1 MEAAPMQPWLIAQML
16 ILLALANGTPVF
28 ASKIFGGRFSR
39 PIDGGMRFLDG
50 RPLFGPSK
58 TIRGALL
65 AILATTAGAPLI
77 GLDWKIG
84 TVMGLSAMIGD
95 LISSFTKRRLA
106 MASSSQASG
115 LDQIP
120 ESLLPLLACRGAL
133 ALTYLDMLIVLVLFF
148 VGEVL
153 LSRLLFKLGLRDRPY

>member
-1 MEAAPMQPWLIAQML
+1 MQPWLIAQML

-28 ASKIFGGRFSR
+28 ASKILGARFSQ
-39 PIDGGMRFLDG
+39 PIDGGMRFFDG

-65 AILATTAGAPLI
+65 AILVTTAGAPLI
-77 GLDWKIG
+77 GLDWTIG
-84 TVMGLSAMIGD
+84 ALVGLSAMIGD
-95 LISSFTKRRLA
+95 LLSSFIKRRLA

-120 ESLLPLLACRGAL
+120 ESLLPLLACRGAP
-133 ALTYLDMLIVLVLFF
+133 AITYLDMLIILVLFF
-148 VGEVL
+148 VGEVV

>member
-1 MEAAPMQPWLIAQML
+1 MQPWLIAQML

-28 ASKIFGGRFSR
+28 ASKILGARFSQ
-39 PIDGGMRFLDG
+39 PIDGGMRFFDG

-65 AILATTAGAPLI
+65 AILVTTAGAPLI
-77 GLDWKIG
+77 GLDWTIG
-84 TVMGLSAMIGD
+84 ALVGLSAMIGD
-95 LISSFTKRRLA
+95 LLSSFIKRRLA

-133 ALTYLDMLIVLVLFF
+133 AITYLDMLIILVLFF
-148 VGEVL
+148 VGEVV

>member
-1 MEAAPMQPWLIAQML
+1 MQPWLIAQML

-28 ASKIFGGRFSR
+28 ATKFFGARFSR
-39 PIDGGMRFLDG
+39 PIDGGVRLFDG
-50 RPLFGPSK
+50 RPLFGASK

-65 AILATTAGAPLI
+65 AILVTTAGAPLI
-77 GLDWKIG
+77 GLEWKIG
-84 TVMGLSAMIGD
+84 ALVGLSAMIGD
-95 LISSFTKRRLA
+95 LLSSFIKRRLA
-106 MASSSQASG
+106 MASSSQATG

-133 ALTYLDMLIVLVLFF
+133 ALTYLDMLVVLVLFF

-153 LSRLLFKLGLRDRPY
+153 LSRLFFKLGLRDRPY

>member
-1 MEAAPMQPWLIAQML
+1 MQPWLIAQML

-28 ASKIFGGRFSR
+28 ASKILGKRFSR
-39 PIDGGMRFLDG
+39 PIDGGMRFFDG

-65 AILATTAGAPLI
+65 AILVTTAGAPLI

-84 TVMGLSAMIGD
+84 ALVGLSAMIGD
-95 LISSFTKRRLA
+95 LFSSFVKRRLA

-120 ESLLPLLACRGAL
+120 ESLLPLLVCRGAL
-133 ALTYLDMLIVLVLFF
+133 ALTFLDMLVVLVLFY

>member
-1 MEAAPMQPWLIAQML
+1 MQPWLIAQML

-28 ASKIFGGRFSR
+28 AKKVLGERFSQ
-39 PIDGGMRFLDG
+39 PIDGGLRFFDG
-50 RPLFGPSK
+50 RPLFGSSK

-65 AILATTAGAPLI
+65 AILVTTAGAPLI

-84 TVMGLSAMIGD
+84 VLVGVLAMMGD
-95 LISSFTKRRLA
+95 LLSSFIKRRFAL
-106 MASSSQASG
+106 ASSSQATG

-120 ESLLPLLACRGAL
+120 ECLLPVLACRGAL
-133 ALTYLDMLIVLVLFF
+133 ALTVLDILAIVLLFF

-153 LSRLLFKLGLRDRPY
+153 LSRLLFRYGLRDRPY

>member
-1 MEAAPMQPWLIAQML
+1 MEATPMQPWPIAQML

-28 ASKIFGGRFSR
+28 AKKILDGRFSR
-39 PIDGGMRFLDG
+39 PIDGGLRFFDG
-50 RPLFGPSK
+50 RPLFGSSK

-65 AILATTAGAPLI
+65 AILMTTAGAPLI

-84 TVMGLSAMIGD
+84 ALVGILAMIGD
-95 LISSFTKRRLA
+95 LLSSFIKRRLG

-115 LDQIP
+115 LDQFP
-120 ESLLPLLACRGAL
+120 ECLLPVLACRGAL
-133 ALTYLDMLIVLVLFF
+133 ELTLLDILAIVLLFF

-153 LSRLLFKLGLRDRPY
+153 LSRLLFRFGLRDRPY

>member
-1 MEAAPMQPWLIAQML
+1 MEATPMQPWLIAQML

-28 ASKIFGGRFSR
+28 AKKIFGERFSR
-39 PIDGGMRFLDG
+39 PIDGGLRFFDG
-50 RPLFGPSK
+50 RPLFGVSK

-65 AILATTAGAPLI
+65 AILVTTAGAPLI

-84 TVMGLSAMIGD
+84 VLMGTFAMIGD
-95 LISSFTKRRLA
+95 LASSFTKRRLA
-106 MASSSQASG
+106 MASSSQAIG

-133 ALTYLDMLIVLVLFF
+133 VLTYLDIVVILVLFF

-153 LSRLLFKLGLRDRPY
+153 LSRLLFRFGLRDRPY

>member
-1 MEAAPMQPWLIAQML
+1 MEAAQMQPWPIAQML

-28 ASKIFGGRFSR
+28 AKKIFGERLSR
-39 PIDGGMRFLDG
+39 PVDGGLRFFDG
-50 RPLFGPSK
+50 RPLFGASK

-65 AILATTAGAPLI
+65 AILVTTAGAPLI
-77 GLDWKIG
+77 GLDWRIG
-84 TVMGLSAMIGD
+84 ALVGTLAMVGD
-95 LISSFTKRRLA
+95 LVSSFIKRRLA

-133 ALTYLDMLIVLVLFF
+133 ALSYLDMLVVLVLFF

-153 LSRLLFKLGLRDRPY
+153 LSRLLFKFGLRDRPY